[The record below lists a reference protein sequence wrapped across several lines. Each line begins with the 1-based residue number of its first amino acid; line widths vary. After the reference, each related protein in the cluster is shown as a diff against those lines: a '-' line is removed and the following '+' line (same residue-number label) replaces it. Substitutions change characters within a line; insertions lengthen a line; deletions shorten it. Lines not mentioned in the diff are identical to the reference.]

1 VIGRILSHQT
11 ALWSEFSFGRD
22 HGGALKPA
30 FGYCV
35 SHGGQSVVISGE
47 TRFSENLIRHAAGAM
62 SCCTRSSPHH
72 PTFATIRTCSS
83 APLTIHLRP
92 MPRGFESCSRDC
104 SKPPLNRALLA
115 S

>member
-1 VIGRILSHQT
+1 MIGRILSHRT
-11 ALWSEFSFGRD
+11 ALWSAFSFGRD

-35 SHGGQSVVISGE
+35 SYGGQSVAISGD
-47 TRFSENLIRHAAGAM
+47 TPFSENLIRHAAG
-62 SCCTRSSPHH
+62 
-72 PTFATIRTCSS
+72 
-83 APLTIHLRP
+83 
-92 MPRGFESCSRDC
+92 